1 MYLLHEEAVK
11 RDIERIRNYLIEMA
25 NFAECSLR
33 DSIKACLEN
42 DHKLAYAIILR
53 DQLIDEKEKE
63 IDRLCLDFIVR
74 HQPVSEQLRFAFS
87 AIKLNVEI
95 ERVGDYAESVARHIF
110 KLQHWSEEHC
120 KSEIVELANTA
131 IDMFHDAIS
140 AFIEQS
146 PEKAKET
153 LRIEDKVDS
162 MRDEVLNKLIKSS
175 VGLETPL
182 VLFNIIRRFE
192 RVADQARNICM
203 ELLYLFTGEYVKHLG
218 SDVIRVLFVDEH
230 NAVLSRIAESIA
242 TSLDKP
248 RFIFSSAGID
258 PKPMD
263 PYAIE
268 FLKKK
273 GYDVTPSVSK
283 SVEQIPNLNFYQ
295 VIVALS
301 AGATKL
307 IPQYPRKTIY
317 LNWQIEDPSTK
328 EGNKEKNYEDAYQY
342 IKNQIEELIEAIDIS
357 IK

>member
-1 MYLLHEEAVK
+1 MYLLHEEAVR
-11 RDIERIRNYLIEMA
+11 RDVERIRNYLIEMA
-25 NFAECSLR
+25 TLAENSLR
-33 DSIKACLEN
+33 DSIKACLEK

-53 DQLIDEKEKE
+53 DQFIDEKEKE

-74 HQPVSEQLRFAFS
+74 HQPVSEHLRFAFS

-110 KLQHWSEEHC
+110 KLQDWSDADC
-120 KSEIVELANTA
+120 KNEIVELANTA
-131 IDMFHDAIS
+131 INMFHDAIS

-153 LRIEDKVDS
+153 LKIEDKVDS
-162 MRDEVLNKLIKSS
+162 MRDEVLNKIIKSTG
-175 VGLETPL
+175 GLETPL
-182 VLFNIIRRFE
+182 VLLNIIRRFE

-230 NAVLSRIAESIA
+230 NDVLSRIAECVANSF
-242 TSLDKP
+242 DKP
-248 RFIFSSAGID
+248 RFVFSSAGID
-258 PKPMD
+258 PKPID
-263 PYAIE
+263 TFTIE

-273 GYDVTPSVSK
+273 GYEITPSASRAVD
-283 SVEQIPNLNFYQ
+283 QIPNLNFYQ

-301 AGATKL
+301 AGAKKL

-317 LNWQIEDPSTK
+317 LNWEIEDPSTK
-328 EGNKEKNYEDAYQY
+328 EGDKENNYEKAYQY
-342 IKNQIEELIEAIDIS
+342 IKNQIEELIEAIDVS